1 MFAGSSAI
9 NGRTVMT
16 ANALD
21 RRQWLTRTSA
31 LAALGAMWSARPA
44 QAHDDDNRERADLVI
59 DVACLGYT
67 LRPNFPGPP
76 YAPVQST
83 PPADLGGTDSRGA
96 SFIVEGLIYRGGTI
110 KEATGF
116 DPFSRRAIGHWF
128 CRGWFV
134 SHTERPLPHALTT
147 QEFVLGMITPEQLS
161 PPDTLVSSG
170 LEGGPAVFHRA
181 VIGGTGRYRHASGD
195 QQERVIGTNTTL
207 LLPGLLAPTFRF
219 SFRF

>member
-1 MFAGSSAI
+1 
-9 NGRTVMT
+9 MT
-16 ANALD
+16 AKALD

-31 LAALGAMWSARPA
+31 LAAFGAMWQAKPA
-44 QAHDDDNRERADLVI
+44 QAHDDEDSERANLVI

-96 SFIVEGLIYRGGTI
+96 SFIVEGLIYRGGAI
-110 KEATGF
+110 EEGPGF
-116 DPFSRRAIGHWF
+116 DPFSKRAIGHWF

-134 SHTERPLPHALTT
+134 SYTDRPLPHALTT
-147 QEFVLGMITPEQLS
+147 QEYVLGIITQERLS
-161 PPDTLVSSG
+161 PMHTLVSSG
-170 LEGGPAVFHRA
+170 LEGGPGVFHRA
-181 VIGGTGRYRHASGD
+181 VMGGSGRYRHARGD
-195 QQERVIGTNTTL
+195 VEQLIIGTNTTL
-207 LLPGLLAPTFRF
+207 LLPGLNAPTIRF